1 MKSEKELK
9 EMSIQIR
16 VQELKD
22 ESSEIIDRAV
32 RKAEALFFLALAL
45 TISLSAVLAQ
55 VIIKG
60 FDILSVI
67 ILIFSLIIEVRTIK
81 EVMSY
86 ESALV
91 EEAKLAI
98 FVGKR
103 LEEKE
108 REELIEKA
116 EAAEAA
122 RAAKAKEAEA
132 KEAEAKKSAPKT
144 RKPRT
149 KKTAEASKKAS
160 TK

>member
-9 EMSIQIR
+9 EISTQIH
-16 VQELKD
+16 VHELRD
-22 ESSEIIDRAV
+22 ESGEIIDRAV
-32 RKAEALFFLALAL
+32 RKAESFFYLAIAL

-67 ILIFSLIIEVRTIK
+67 ILIFGLIIEVRTIK
-81 EVMSY
+81 EIMSY

-91 EEAKLAI
+91 EGAKLDI

-103 LEEKE
+103 LDETE
-108 REELIEKA
+108 REEAIK
-116 EAAEAA
+116 
-122 RAAKAKEAEA
+122 KVKERDT
-132 KEAEAKKSAPKT
+132 KEAKKAAPKT

-149 KKTAEASKKAS
+149 KKTA
-160 TK
+160 

>member
-9 EMSIQIR
+9 EMSIQTR
-16 VQELKD
+16 VHELRD
-22 ESSEIIDRAV
+22 ESSEVVDRAV
-32 RKAEALFFLALAL
+32 RKAEALFYLAIAL

-67 ILIFSLIIEVRTIK
+67 ILIFGLIIEVQTIK
-81 EVMSY
+81 EIMSY

-91 EEAKLAI
+91 EGAKLAI

-103 LEEKE
+103 LEETE
-108 REELIEKA
+108 REEAIK
-116 EAAEAA
+116 
-122 RAAKAKEAEA
+122 KSKEAE
-132 KEAEAKKSAPKT
+132 KEAKKSAPKT

-149 KKTAEASKKAS
+149 KKTAEADEKPSEKPS

>member
-9 EMSIQIR
+9 EMSIEIH
-16 VQELKD
+16 VHELRD
-22 ESSEIIDRAV
+22 ESSEMVDRAV
-32 RKAEALFFLALAL
+32 RKAEAFFYLAIAL

-67 ILIFSLIIEVRTIK
+67 ILIFGLIIEVRTIK
-81 EVMSY
+81 EIMSY

-91 EEAKLAI
+91 EGAKLAI

-103 LEEKE
+103 LDETE
-108 REELIEKA
+108 REEAIKKVKERD
-116 EAAEAA
+116 AAE
-122 RAAKAKEAEA
+122 
-132 KEAEAKKSAPKT
+132 KKTAPKT

-149 KKTAEASKKAS
+149 KKTAEADEKPSEKAS

>member
-16 VQELKD
+16 VHELRD
-22 ESSEIIDRAV
+22 ESSEMIDRAV
-32 RKAEALFFLALAL
+32 RKAEAFFYLAIAL

-55 VIIKG
+55 AIIKG

-67 ILIFSLIIEVRTIK
+67 ILTFGLIIEIKTIR
-81 EVMSY
+81 EIMDY

-91 EEAKLAI
+91 EGVKLAI

-108 REELIEKA
+108 REEAIK
-116 EAAEAA
+116 
-122 RAAKAKEAEA
+122 KAKERDAAE
-132 KEAEAKKSAPKT
+132 KKAAPKT

-149 KKTAEASKKAS
+149 KKTAEAGEKPSKKAS

>member
-9 EMSIQIR
+9 AIAIKIH
-16 VQELKD
+16 VQELRD
-22 ESSEIIDRAV
+22 ESGEIIDRAV
-32 RKAEALFFLALAL
+32 RKAEGFFFLAIAL

-55 VIIKG
+55 AIIKG

-67 ILIFSLIIEVRTIK
+67 ILIFGAIIEVRMIK

-91 EEAKLAI
+91 EGAKLAI

-103 LEEKE
+103 LEETE
-108 REELIEKA
+108 REEAIKKVNERDA
-116 EAAEAA
+116 
-122 RAAKAKEAEA
+122 
-132 KEAEAKKSAPKT
+132 AEAKKAAPKT

-149 KKTAEASKKAS
+149 KKTAEASEKTTDKKAS

>member
-9 EMSIQIR
+9 EMSIQIH
-16 VQELKD
+16 VHELRD
-22 ESSEIIDRAV
+22 EPSEIIDRAV
-32 RKAEALFFLALAL
+32 RKAEAFFYLAIAL

-67 ILIFSLIIEVRTIK
+67 ILIFGLIIEVRTIK
-81 EVMSY
+81 EIMCY

-91 EEAKLAI
+91 EGAKLAI
-98 FVGKR
+98 FVGKC
-103 LEEKE
+103 LEETE
-108 REELIEKA
+108 REEAIKKA
-116 EAAEAA
+116 KAAE
-122 RAAKAKEAEA
+122 
-132 KEAEAKKSAPKT
+132 KKTAPKT

-149 KKTAEASKKAS
+149 KKTAEADEKASKKAS

>member
-9 EMSIQIR
+9 EMSIQIH
-16 VQELKD
+16 VHELRD
-22 ESSEIIDRAV
+22 ESGEIIDRAV
-32 RKAEALFFLALAL
+32 RKAEAFFFLAIAL

-55 VIIKG
+55 AIIKG

-67 ILIFSLIIEVRTIK
+67 ILIFGLIIEVRTIK
-81 EVMSY
+81 EIMSY

-91 EEAKLAI
+91 EGAKLAI

-103 LEEKE
+103 LDETE
-108 REELIEKA
+108 REEAIKKA
-116 EAAEAA
+116 KAAEKKAA
-122 RAAKAKEAEA
+122 L
-132 KEAEAKKSAPKT
+132 KT

-149 KKTAEASKKAS
+149 KKSEAKADEKPSKKAS

>member
-9 EMSIQIR
+9 EMSIQIH
-16 VQELKD
+16 VHELRD
-22 ESSEIIDRAV
+22 ESDEMVDRAV
-32 RKAEALFFLALAL
+32 RKAEALFFLAIAL

-55 VIIKG
+55 AIIKG

-67 ILIFSLIIEVRTIK
+67 ILIFGLIIEVQTIK

-91 EEAKLAI
+91 EGAKLAI

-122 RAAKAKEAEA
+122 RAAKAKAAE
-132 KEAEAKKSAPKT
+132 KKAAPKT

-149 KKTAEASKKAS
+149 KKSEAKADEKPSKKTS

>member
-9 EMSIQIR
+9 KMSIQIR
-16 VQELKD
+16 VHELSD
-22 ESSEIIDRAV
+22 ESSEMVDRAV
-32 RKAEALFFLALAL
+32 RKDEALFFLAIAL

-60 FDILSVI
+60 FDILSI
-67 ILIFSLIIEVRTIK
+67 LILIFGLIIEVRIIK
-81 EVMSY
+81 EIISY

-91 EEAKLAI
+91 EGAKLVI

-103 LEEKE
+103 LDETE
-108 REELIEKA
+108 REEAIK
-116 EAAEAA
+116 
-122 RAAKAKEAEA
+122 KVKERD
-132 KEAEAKKSAPKT
+132 AKKAAPKT

-149 KKTAEASKKAS
+149 KKTAEADEKPSKKAS

>member
-9 EMSIQIR
+9 EMSIQIH
-16 VQELKD
+16 VHELSD
-22 ESSEIIDRAV
+22 ESSQIVDRAV
-32 RKAEALFFLALAL
+32 RKAEAFFYLAIAL

-67 ILIFSLIIEVRTIK
+67 VLIFGFIIEVRTIK
-81 EVMSY
+81 EIMSY

-91 EEAKLAI
+91 EGAKLAI

-103 LEEKE
+103 LEETE

-122 RAAKAKEAEA
+122 RAAKAKD
-132 KEAEAKKSAPKT
+132 AEAKKAAPKT

-149 KKTAEASKKAS
+149 KKTAEADEKPSKKAS

>member
-9 EMSIQIR
+9 ETSIQIH
-16 VQELKD
+16 VHELRD
-22 ESSEIIDRAV
+22 ESGEMIDRAV
-32 RKAEALFFLALAL
+32 RKAEAFFYLAIAL

-60 FDILSVI
+60 FDVLSVI
-67 ILIFSLIIEVRTIK
+67 ILIFGFIIEVQTIK
-81 EVMSY
+81 EIMNY

-91 EEAKLAI
+91 EGAKLAI

-103 LEEKE
+103 LDETE
-108 REELIEKA
+108 REEAIKKA
-116 EAAEAA
+116 KAAEEK
-122 RAAKAKEAEA
+122 KA
-132 KEAEAKKSAPKT
+132 APKT

-149 KKTAEASKKAS
+149 KKTAEPSKKAS

>member
-9 EMSIQIR
+9 EMSIQIH
-16 VQELKD
+16 VHELRD
-22 ESSEIIDRAV
+22 ESDEMVDRAV
-32 RKAEALFFLALAL
+32 RKAEALFYLAIAL

-67 ILIFSLIIEVRTIK
+67 ILIFGLIIEVRTIK
-81 EVMSY
+81 EIMSY

-91 EEAKLAI
+91 EGAKLAI

-103 LEEKE
+103 LDETE
-108 REELIEKA
+108 REEAIK
-116 EAAEAA
+116 
-122 RAAKAKEAEA
+122 KAKEAQ
-132 KEAEAKKSAPKT
+132 KEAKKAAPKT

-149 KKTAEASKKAS
+149 KKTAEASDKTTDKKAS

>member
-9 EMSIQIR
+9 QQAKEIR
-16 VQELKD
+16 MLELRK
-22 ESSEIIDRAV
+22 ESGELVDRAV
-32 RKAEALFFLALAL
+32 RKAEAFFFLAIAL

-67 ILIFSLIIEVRTIK
+67 ILIFGLIIEVRTIK
-81 EVMSY
+81 EIMSY

-91 EEAKLAI
+91 EGAKLAI
-98 FVGKR
+98 FVGKH
-103 LEEKE
+103 LDETE
-108 REELIEKA
+108 REEAIKKA
-116 EAAEAA
+116 KAAEK
-122 RAAKAKEAEA
+122 KA
-132 KEAEAKKSAPKT
+132 APKT

-149 KKTAEASKKAS
+149 KKTAEADEKPGKKAS

>member
-9 EMSIQIR
+9 EMSIQIH
-16 VQELKD
+16 VHELRD
-22 ESSEIIDRAV
+22 ESSEIVDRAV
-32 RKAEALFFLALAL
+32 RKAEVLFYLAIAL

-67 ILIFSLIIEVRTIK
+67 ILIFGFIIEVQTIK
-81 EVMSY
+81 EIMSY

-91 EEAKLAI
+91 EGAKLAI

-103 LEEKE
+103 LEETE
-108 REELIEKA
+108 RD
-116 EAAEAA
+116 AAEK
-122 RAAKAKEAEA
+122 KA
-132 KEAEAKKSAPKT
+132 APKT

-149 KKTAEASKKAS
+149 KKTAEASEKPS
-160 TK
+160 TKATNKATNK

>member
-9 EMSIQIR
+9 EMSIQIH
-16 VQELKD
+16 VHELRD
-22 ESSEIIDRAV
+22 ESSEIINRAV
-32 RKAEALFFLALAL
+32 RKAEAFFYLAIAL

-67 ILIFSLIIEVRTIK
+67 ILIFGFIIEVQTIK
-81 EVMSY
+81 EIMSY
-86 ESALV
+86 GSALV
-91 EEAKLAI
+91 EGAKLAI

-103 LEEKE
+103 LDETE
-108 REELIEKA
+108 REEAIKKA
-116 EAAEAA
+116 KAAEK
-122 RAAKAKEAEA
+122 KA
-132 KEAEAKKSAPKT
+132 APKT

-149 KKTAEASKKAS
+149 KKSEAKADEKPGKKAS

>member
-16 VQELKD
+16 VHELRD
-22 ESSEIIDRAV
+22 ESSEIVDRAV
-32 RKAEALFFLALAL
+32 RKAEAFFYLAIAL

-67 ILIFSLIIEVRTIK
+67 ILIFGLIIEVKTIQ
-81 EVMSY
+81 EIMSY

-91 EEAKLAI
+91 EGAKLAI

-103 LEEKE
+103 LDETE
-108 REELIEKA
+108 REEAIKKA
-116 EAAEAA
+116 KAAE
-122 RAAKAKEAEA
+122 
-132 KEAEAKKSAPKT
+132 KKTAPKT

-149 KKTAEASKKAS
+149 KKTAEASDKAS

>member
-9 EMSIQIR
+9 EMSIQIH
-16 VQELKD
+16 VHELRD
-22 ESSEIIDRAV
+22 ESSEVIDRAIG
-32 RKAEALFFLALAL
+32 KSEGFFLLLIVL
-45 TISLSAVLAQ
+45 TIGLSNVIAQ

-67 ILIFSLIIEVRTIK
+67 ILIFGLIIEVRTIK

-91 EEAKLAI
+91 EGAKLAI
-98 FVGKR
+98 FVCKR
-103 LEEKE
+103 LDETE
-108 REELIEKA
+108 REEAIKKA
-116 EAAEAA
+116 KAAEK
-122 RAAKAKEAEA
+122 KA
-132 KEAEAKKSAPKT
+132 APKT

-149 KKTAEASKKAS
+149 KKTEAKADEKPSKKAS

>member
-9 EMSIQIR
+9 AISIQIH
-16 VQELKD
+16 VHELGD
-22 ESSEIIDRAV
+22 ESGEMIDRAIG
-32 RKAEALFFLALAL
+32 KSEGFFLLLIVL
-45 TISLSAVLAQ
+45 TIGLSNVIAQ
-55 VIIKG
+55 GIIKG

-67 ILIFSLIIEVRTIK
+67 ILIFGLIIEVRTIK

-91 EEAKLAI
+91 EGAKLAI

-122 RAAKAKEAEA
+122 RAAKAKAAE
-132 KEAEAKKSAPKT
+132 KKAAPKK

-149 KKTAEASKKAS
+149 KKSEAKADEKPSKKTS

>member
-9 EMSIQIR
+9 EMSIQIH
-16 VQELKD
+16 VHELRD
-22 ESSEIIDRAV
+22 ESSEMVDRAV
-32 RKAEALFFLALAL
+32 RKAEAFFFLAIAL

-55 VIIKG
+55 AIIKG

-67 ILIFSLIIEVRTIK
+67 ILIFGLIIEVRTIK
-81 EVMSY
+81 EIMSY

-91 EEAKLAI
+91 EGAKLAI

-103 LEEKE
+103 LDETE
-108 REELIEKA
+108 REEAIK
-116 EAAEAA
+116 
-122 RAAKAKEAEA
+122 KAKDAE
-132 KEAEAKKSAPKT
+132 KKAAPKT

-149 KKTAEASKKAS
+149 KKSEAKADEKPSKKAS

>member
-9 EMSIQIR
+9 EMSIQIH
-16 VQELKD
+16 VHELRD
-22 ESSEIIDRAV
+22 ESSEIVDREV
-32 RKAEALFFLALAL
+32 RKAEAFFFLAIAL

-67 ILIFSLIIEVRTIK
+67 ILTFGLIIEVRTIK
-81 EVMSY
+81 EIMSY

-91 EEAKLAI
+91 EGAKLAI
-98 FVGKR
+98 FVDKR
-103 LEEKE
+103 LEETE
-108 REELIEKA
+108 REEAIKKA
-116 EAAEAA
+116 KAAEK
-122 RAAKAKEAEA
+122 KA
-132 KEAEAKKSAPKT
+132 APKT

-149 KKTAEASKKAS
+149 KKSEAKADEKTSRKAS

>member
-9 EMSIQIR
+9 EMSIQIH
-16 VQELKD
+16 VHELRD
-22 ESSEIIDRAV
+22 ESSKIVDRAV
-32 RKAEALFFLALAL
+32 RKAEAFFFLAIAL

-67 ILIFSLIIEVRTIK
+67 ILIFGLIIEVQTIK
-81 EVMSY
+81 EIMNY

-91 EEAKLAI
+91 EGVKLAI

-103 LEEKE
+103 LDETE
-108 REELIEKA
+108 REEAIKKIKE
-116 EAAEAA
+116 
-122 RAAKAKEAEA
+122 RDAKT
-132 KEAEAKKSAPKT
+132 APKT

-149 KKTAEASKKAS
+149 KKSEAKADEKPGKKAS

>member
-1 MKSEKELK
+1 M
-9 EMSIQIR
+9 
-16 VQELKD
+16 V
-22 ESSEIIDRAV
+22 DRAV
-32 RKAEALFFLALAL
+32 RKAEALFYLAIAL

-67 ILIFSLIIEVRTIK
+67 ILIFGFIIEVQTIK
-81 EVMSY
+81 EIMNY

-91 EEAKLAI
+91 EGAKLAI

-103 LEEKE
+103 LEENE

-116 EAAEAA
+116 EAA
-122 RAAKAKEAEA
+122 RVAKAKDAE
-132 KEAEAKKSAPKT
+132 KKAAPKT

-149 KKTAEASKKAS
+149 KKTAEADEKPGKKTS

>member
-9 EMSIQIR
+9 AIAIEIH
-16 VQELKD
+16 VQELRD
-22 ESSEIIDRAV
+22 ESGEMIDRAV
-32 RKAEALFFLALAL
+32 RKAQAFFYLLIAL

-60 FDILSVI
+60 FDVLSVI
-67 ILIFSLIIEVRTIK
+67 ILIFGFIIEVQTIK
-81 EVMSY
+81 EIMTY

-91 EEAKLAI
+91 EGAKLAI

-122 RAAKAKEAEA
+122 RAAKAKDAE
-132 KEAEAKKSAPKT
+132 KKAAPKT

-149 KKTAEASKKAS
+149 KKSEAKADGKPSTKAS

>member
-9 EMSIQIR
+9 EMSIQIH
-16 VQELKD
+16 VHELRD
-22 ESSEIIDRAV
+22 ESSEMIDRAV
-32 RKAEALFFLALAL
+32 RKAEAFFYLAIAL

-55 VIIKG
+55 AIIKG

-67 ILIFSLIIEVRTIK
+67 ILIFGFIIEVRTIK
-81 EVMSY
+81 EIMSY
-86 ESALV
+86 ESAMV
-91 EEAKLAI
+91 EGASLAI

-116 EAAEAA
+116 KKRDE
-122 RAAKAKEAEA
+122 K
-132 KEAEAKKSAPKT
+132 EAKKAAPKT

-149 KKTAEASKKAS
+149 KKTAEASDKAS

>member
-9 EMSIQIR
+9 EMSIQIH
-16 VQELKD
+16 VHELRD
-22 ESSEIIDRAV
+22 ESDEVVNRAV
-32 RKAEALFFLALAL
+32 RKAEALFYLALAL

-60 FDILSVI
+60 FDVLSIL
-67 ILIFSLIIEVRTIK
+67 ILIFGLIIEVRTIK
-81 EVMSY
+81 EIMSY

-91 EEAKLAI
+91 EGAKLAI

-108 REELIEKA
+108 REELIGA

-122 RAAKAKEAEA
+122 RAAKAKDAE
-132 KEAEAKKSAPKT
+132 KKTAPKT

-149 KKTAEASKKAS
+149 KKTAEADEKPSKKVS

>member
-9 EMSIQIR
+9 EMSIQIH
-16 VQELKD
+16 VHELRD
-22 ESSEIIDRAV
+22 ESSEMVDHAV
-32 RKAEALFFLALAL
+32 RKAEAFFYLIIAL

-55 VIIKG
+55 AIIKG

-67 ILIFSLIIEVRTIK
+67 ILIFGLIIEVRTIK
-81 EVMSY
+81 EIMRY

-91 EEAKLAI
+91 EGAKLAI

-103 LEEKE
+103 LEETE
-108 REELIEKA
+108 REEAIKKVNERDA
-116 EAAEAA
+116 
-122 RAAKAKEAEA
+122 
-132 KEAEAKKSAPKT
+132 AEAKKAAPKT

-149 KKTAEASKKAS
+149 KKTAEADEKASDKAS

>member
-16 VQELKD
+16 VHELRD
-22 ESSEIIDRAV
+22 ESSEVVDRAV
-32 RKAEALFFLALAL
+32 RKAEALFYLAIAL

-67 ILIFSLIIEVRTIK
+67 ILIFGFIIEVKTIQ
-81 EVMSY
+81 EIMSY

-91 EEAKLAI
+91 EGAKLAI
-98 FVGKR
+98 FVGKC
-103 LEEKE
+103 LEETE
-108 REELIEKA
+108 REEVIKKVKE
-116 EAAEAA
+116 
-122 RAAKAKEAEA
+122 RDAKA
-132 KEAEAKKSAPKT
+132 APKT

-149 KKTAEASKKAS
+149 KKSEAKADEKPGKKSS

>member
-9 EMSIQIR
+9 EMSIQIH
-16 VQELKD
+16 VHELRD

-32 RKAEALFFLALAL
+32 RKSEALFYLLIAL

-67 ILIFSLIIEVRTIK
+67 VLIFGLIVEVRTIK

-86 ESALV
+86 ENALV
-91 EEAKLAI
+91 EGAKLAI

-103 LEEKE
+103 LDETE
-108 REELIEKA
+108 RQ
-116 EAAEAA
+116 EAIK
-122 RAAKAKEAEA
+122 KAKEAE
-132 KEAEAKKSAPKT
+132 KAKKAAPKT

-149 KKTAEASKKAS
+149 KKSEAKTDEKPGKKAS